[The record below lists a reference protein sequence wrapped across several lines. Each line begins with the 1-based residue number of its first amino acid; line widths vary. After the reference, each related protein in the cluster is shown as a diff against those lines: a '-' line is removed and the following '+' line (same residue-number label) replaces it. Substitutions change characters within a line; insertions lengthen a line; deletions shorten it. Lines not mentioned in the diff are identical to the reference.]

1 MTQTYT
7 YNNNF
12 DTAGNPLEGAT
23 QTTTGTQVG
32 VTNFT
37 NPAAGNSGNEFGFFS
52 GNSESATLALP
63 TLNLPPHQEVQS
75 FTASMNLTIKTGTN
89 DTFGN
94 KEPDGISFNFGGSAP
109 AGLEEQGTSTG
120 LSVDI
125 VPYQY
130 ASPGGGNDMVI
141 KWNGVVI
148 GTTSMNN
155 KGSTTA
161 GVTGTF
167 SVGVDAS
174 GNVTASWGS
183 FKVSATIPS
192 DQWATTSQSNFNFNI
207 AGRTGGNA
215 GTAYIDNVKLNA
227 TVVCFARGT
236 LIETETGPRRVE
248 SLRTGDRILTVD
260 NGYQPIRWIGCSH
273 VPAQGRLAPIRINT
287 GTLGNTR
294 PLVVSPHHRLLIS
307 GWRAELLFGEPEV
320 LVAAKALVNDHSIL
334 RQEGGHVDYFHVL
347 FDQPELIYAEGAVAE
362 SLFLGKESL
371 MALSEEA
378 REEIETLFPELA
390 ETGNVAHLTTARRV
404 LTTIETRALQ
414 ARAA

>member
-1 MTQTYT
+1 MSTTYT

-12 DTAGNPLEGAT
+12 DIYGNPLNGAT
-23 QTTTGTQVG
+23 QTSTGTGVG
-32 VTNFT
+32 VTSISS
-37 NPAAGNSGNEFGFFS
+37 PSPGDSGNEFAFFS

-63 TLNLPPHQEVQS
+63 SLNLTATQEVTS
-75 FTASMNLTIKTGTN
+75 FTASMNLTIQTGTN

-94 KEPDGISFNFGGSAP
+94 KEPDGVSFNFGGTAT
-109 AGLEEQGTSTG
+109 AGAEEQGTNTG

-125 VPYQY
+125 IPYQW
-130 ASPGGGNDMVI
+130 ASPGGGNNMLI

-148 GTTSMNN
+148 GTTSLNN
-155 KGSTTA
+155 LGSTTA
-161 GVTGTF
+161 GATGTF
-167 SVGVDAS
+167 QIGVDAA
-174 GNVTASWGS
+174 GHVTASWCS
-183 FKVSATIPS
+183 FSVSATIPS

-215 GTAYIDNVKLNA
+215 GTAYIDNVKLSA

-248 SLRTGDRILTVD
+248 DLAAGDRILTVD
-260 NGYQPIRWIGCSH
+260 NGYQPIRWIGCSR

-287 GTLGNTR
+287 GVLGNTR
-294 PLVVSPHHRLLIS
+294 PLIVSPHHRLLIS

-347 FDQPELIYAEGAVAE
+347 FDQHELIYAEGAVAE
-362 SLFLGKESL
+362 SLFLGAESL
-371 MALSEEA
+371 TALSDEA
-378 REEIETLFPELA
+378 RGEIESLFPDLA
-390 ETGNVAHLTTARRV
+390 ETGEVAHFITARRV
-404 LTTIETRALQ
+404 LTSNETRALQ